1 MLDTLILSPTHSNL
15 PNTKLA
21 IPFSFEE
28 RKDFTLTMDITL
40 SSSWMNEIVQLQ
52 KNQELGTFHNN
63 IPADQRVLDDKGF
76 LRYVRPAGEP
86 SRYQVTGESFIV
98 PRSYSGFRDER
109 DNFKD
114 CWGTG
119 EYKLTVSIKESCDVT
134 DSYRS
139 NWKNDYKHRKQLA
152 KKEKEE
158 GLLEQSWEI
167 ISKQDW
173 NELTRSWVI
182 TTLKAPAS
190 MISSDLID
198 RLGLDDGK

>member
-1 MLDTLILSPTHSNL
+1 M
-15 PNTKLA
+15 
-21 IPFSFEE
+21 
-28 RKDFTLTMDITL
+28 
-40 SSSWMNEIVQLQ
+40 
-52 KNQELGTFHNN
+52 
-63 IPADQRVLDDKGF
+63 
-76 LRYVRPAGEP
+76 
-86 SRYQVTGESFIV
+86 
-98 PRSYSGFRDER
+98 
-109 DNFKD
+109 
-114 CWGTG
+114 
-119 EYKLTVSIKESCDVT
+119 SIKESCDVT
-134 DSYRS
+134 DTYRS